1 MISRPPQTFSNSQ
14 QLDASFNLIRELI
27 RGRTFLYSVLYEKRT
42 SELCSGASLINVN
55 FSLST
60 PYLAEISIEN
70 RGSVIVIVRHVA
82 GIPGSSPCSSGLY
95 LVEIGL
101 TM

>member
-42 SELCSGASLINVN
+42 SGLYSGASLLNVN

-60 PYLAEISIEN
+60 LYEISIEN
-70 RGSVIVIVRHVA
+70 RGSLIVIVRHVV

>member
-42 SELCSGASLINVN
+42 SGLYSGASLINVN

-82 GIPGSSPCSSGLY
+82 GISGSSPCSSGLY